1 MSFLCH
7 SVCHTPRPSFFVS
20 ERAVNTHANRVKSH
34 GDFRLF
40 QFEPIEPNRNEI
52 QVFTNPQFGEIRTAG
67 TPDNPLFC
75 LADLCRVLELTNITE
90 VRNRLKRDGLSQIEV
105 IDKIGRKQMVFIS
118 EKDVRQMDTPKKQK
132 KTLRKSCFAWLFFYV
147 Y

>member
-1 MSFLCH
+1 M
-7 SVCHTPRPSFFVS
+7 CHTPRPSFFKS

-34 GDFRLF
+34 GDFQLF

-52 QVFTNPQFGEIRTAG
+52 QVFTNPQFGVIRTAG

-90 VRNRLKRDGLSQIEV
+90 VRKRLKPEGLSQIEV

-132 KTLRKSCFAWLFFYV
+132 KDPPKELFCMVVFLCV
-147 Y
+147 